1 MADRL
6 QLWGG
11 GTSRTLRAHW
21 MLQEL
26 ELPYDAH
33 LIGPRTGE
41 TRTDSFRRL
50 NPKEKIPVLVDGAFV
65 LTESV
70 AIVTWL
76 GDHHGR
82 GTGLVPEP
90 RTVERGRYDEWMS
103 FLQMELD
110 AHTLY
115 VIRKHR
121 DLASLYGAAPTAIEA
136 AVAGFLKQVTV
147 VDTALGRHPFILGER
162 FSAVD
167 IVLTSVLDWA
177 RAYGIDLSAVLEDY
191 RLRMAARPACRAA
204 SRLNFSIPATPTS
217 T

>member
-1 MADRL
+1 MTDRL
-6 QLWGG
+6 QLWGA
-11 GTSRTLRAHW
+11 GTARTLRVHW

-26 ELPYDAH
+26 GLAYDAH

-50 NPKEKIPVLVDGAFV
+50 NPKEKIPVLVDGALV
-65 LTESV
+65 LTESA
-70 AIVTWL
+70 AILTWL

-90 RTVERGRYDEWMS
+90 RTVERGRYDEWLS

-121 DLASLYGAAPTAIEA
+121 DLATLYGEAPAAVETAI
-136 AVAGFLKQVTV
+136 AGFTKQVAV
-147 VDTALGRHPFILGER
+147 VDTALGRHPYLLGER
-162 FSAVD
+162 FSAAD
-167 IVLTSVLDWA
+167 ILLISVLDWA
-177 RAYGIDLSAVLEDY
+177 HAYQIDLAPVLAGY
-191 RLRMAARPACRAA
+191 RARIRTRPAYQAA
-204 SRLNFSIPATPTS
+204 SRLNFSIPATPI
-217 T
+217 